1 MLERTTVAFAREGD
15 LVTARI
21 DGPRLPLPPVP
32 RSHVV
37 GWVPRITAA
46 LRSRGLP
53 SEWEDGISA
62 TYIHAPLP
70 DGRKLVITPP
80 QEPSEEQPPGAW
92 LALAERESDASCE
105 MWWDSETTGP
115 DHAHLGIEPMLA
127 AVDRRLDGLG
137 VAPRPDP
144 RPVLNEN
151 GTHPS
156 LYRAGFVPVE
166 APTGRFFRLPLAM
179 THPDEQHR
187 AVTRAIDSLRFEGF
201 EVHCPPQLLS
211 DDPSALHLNRAQ
223 LFGLDHLPEF
233 VRDQAVHTR
242 DVVAALDE
250 VASPVDGSLARAV
263 ETLRTA
269 ADWWQELGSEDVYG
283 AARLRIM
290 AAEIERRTQE
300 VRDLRGR
307 LADLHTAKPSRPA
320 AAVPPLP
327 GTDSVRAQAARSA
340 SPRARRAA
348 PADSPAAQAA
358 HQPQAPVGPSSRPRR

>member
-1 MLERTTVAFAREGD
+1 MLERTTVAFAREGE

-21 DGPRLPLPPVP
+21 DGPRLPLPPAP

-37 GWVPRITAA
+37 GWVPQITAA

-137 VAPRPDP
+137 VAPRPDT

-156 LYRAGFVPVE
+156 LYLAGFIAVE
-166 APTGRFFRLPLAM
+166 LPTGRFHRLPLAM
-179 THPDEQHR
+179 TDPNEQRR
-187 AVTRAIDSLRFEGF
+187 AVTRAVDGLRFEGF
-201 EVHCPPQLLS
+201 EVDCPSELLTE
-211 DDPSALHLNRAQ
+211 DPRAFHATRAQ
-223 LFGLDHLPEF
+223 VFGVDHLAEF
-233 VRDQAVHTR
+233 VSDQALHTR
-242 DVVAALDE
+242 DVVQALDE
-250 VASPVDGSLARAV
+250 ATSPLDGSLARAV
-263 ETLRTA
+263 DTLRAA
-269 ADWWQELGSEDVYG
+269 ADWWQELGGEDVYG
-283 AARLRIM
+283 AARLRTM

-307 LADLHTAKPSRPA
+307 LADLHSAKPARPA
-320 AAVPPLP
+320 HAVPSAQD
-327 GTDSVRAQAARSA
+327 TDSVRAQAARSA
-340 SPRARRAA
+340 SPRARRTP

-358 HQPQAPVGPSSRPRR
+358 HQPQAPASPSSRPRR